1 MIKVFD
7 AYAVLCWMQGEPGSA
22 YVEYLMDQAEKNALE
37 IQISAI
43 NIGEVFYRLVKN
55 GQSEVA
61 ASFLSDIKRR
71 VFPWRVVPAS
81 NSRVWEAAKLKGEY
95 RISYADAFA
104 IALAK
109 EIGGELVTRD
119 PEIIEVCIS
128 GHFLLDQ
135 IPLEWHG

>member
-37 IQISAI
+37 IQISAV
-43 NIGEVFYRLVKN
+43 NIGEVFYHLVKN